1 MYFYYYLSFHNISCQ
16 RQIQI
21 GGLGSGH
28 SSHPK
33 PLVDLKS
40 LLLYIAE
47 RTCKNE
53 DSLPYVPDDYVNT
66 VFDFIPPETYEIML
80 FAESIDLSCSSG
92 INGLNTSICKIIL
105 LHVPD
110 KIKKIYAN
118 SMFMGIFPPDW
129 AISTV
134 KLLPK
139 SGDLTNPGNWS
150 PFR

>member
-1 MYFYYYLSFHNISCQ
+1 
-16 RQIQI
+16 
-21 GGLGSGH
+21 
-28 SSHPK
+28 
-33 PLVDLKS
+33 
-40 LLLYIAE
+40 
-47 RTCKNE
+47 
-53 DSLPYVPDDYVNT
+53 
-66 VFDFIPPETYEIML
+66 ML

-139 SGDLTNPGNWS
+139 SGDLTNPGNWRPIS
-150 PFR
+150 MTNVFSKLLEKIVHRQMLSYIQENNLINANQFGFLPGKSRNNA